1 MHFKAARSAFNKWTA
16 TRSKLP
22 SPNNQKD
29 PLNLNGKTR
38 MLNPGGRFIQGIPGL
53 PDLLTFLPEW
63 NPGSKALAVMSSRV
77 EELAEWKG

>member
-1 MHFKAARSAFNKWTA
+1 
-16 TRSKLP
+16 
-22 SPNNQKD
+22 
-29 PLNLNGKTR
+29 